1 MKKLFTLTALLLLMV
16 VSANAQVKKTWDF
29 SKGWSDETVADIK
42 ADTKNWF
49 FEYNEDGSWK
59 TIKENTKLTGDF
71 IANGNYIK
79 ELIGLSRGT
88 AGLSKNNNYLL
99 TNKTFRLNRDK
110 QEIIFPKLV
119 NGQTITIKG
128 KSANATAENRGIKPS
143 YDYIKQIEGPEDCL
157 VRASLGEVTLKWRIE
172 TDSPDSVDVKFAM
185 ITGGVD
191 FTLFMIDEGDIYEA
205 PKVAYIYN
213 GTEDVAFNVL
223 SDTEL
228 YKMTPI
234 NITNTTITAEQ
245 LQEYDVTVISNSVP
259 ADNAAVSVLK
269 EALPWTPVLNLNA
282 QLYPVWGYGEAVE
295 TSPFG
300 KLDSKTRSHDLY
312 EGLADEV
319 DIIES
324 DGVIGLPIDNGEVMT
339 AVKLGDYFAGDPIL
353 ATSMD
358 DESLAVI
365 HLHNINHNGYIFMP
379 GSDAYTDGAIQII
392 RNAIAMLKESKA
404 EITPAKAPVIN
415 IEYKDMKTNVTILAS
430 TQPKAKIYY
439 TTDGTEPT
447 TESTEYTGM
456 FTLNEESTVKAVA
469 IAEGYTLSEVAERL
483 VDIKSQPKTPVISWT
498 EEGSKTTVKISGEG
512 YGDDVKIW
520 YNFADELTTDTLKS
534 TLYVDSIPV
543 VITMPQ
549 NVTAFAVAGGAVW
562 SEVAQQRVLVQD
574 PRVVI
579 DVASHFAAKQWTAD
593 NNPAG
598 IAPANGKGMFSWGA
612 SAATMYTGAG
622 RDSTIVDPETGDE
635 TTITI
640 YSDEDLRE
648 YEVVNEPT
656 SKVEG
661 SEEEW
666 IVPDWKLKSR
676 GTCLIWQNTT
686 PQTSNFG
693 DDNNY
698 NPMYSTDV
706 DPLFPVT
713 KNDIQFYKFYSN
725 EPGNGSI
732 ETNNKYQAPFDV
744 VVLANM
750 AGGPLLVQV
759 SADGENWQTIGEIA
773 KSGKS
778 RMWSKY
784 TMSYDGLEEV
794 YARVTQEVASGGAKI
809 FDIYIA
815 NAGENSQKL
824 LEELKAEYAA
834 GIQNVEKSATKAVA
848 GIYTMGGVRVN
859 QLQSGLNIVVSA
871 DGNVKKVLVK

>member
-16 VSANAQVKKTWDF
+16 VSANAQERKTWDF
-29 SKGWSDETVADIK
+29 TKGVSAETIADLD
-42 ADTKNWF
+42 ADANWTVT
-49 FEYNEDGSWK
+49 YNDDGSFK
-59 TIKENTKLTGDF
+59 QANEATKLSGVF
-71 IANGNYIK
+71 KANGNVIK
-79 ELIGLSRGT
+79 ELSGLSLGT
-88 AGLSKNNNYLL
+88 AGLSKNNNVIIFP
-99 TNKTFRLNRDK
+99 NKFRLNRNTE
-110 QEIIFPKLV
+110 EIIFPKLV
-119 NGQTITIKG
+119 NGQTITIVG
-128 KSANATAENRGIKPS
+128 RSANSTAENRGIKPS

-205 PKVAYIYN
+205 PKVAYLYD
-213 GTEDVAFNVL
+213 GTEDIVFNTLNNKEVY
-223 SDTEL
+223 D
-228 YKMTPI
+228 MTPI
-234 NITNTTITAEQ
+234 NVTNTTITAEQ
-245 LQEYDVTVISNSVP
+245 LQEYDVTVIGASVP

-282 QLYPVWGYGEAVE
+282 ALYPAWGYGEV
-295 TSPFG
+295 TSTIPFLIG
-300 KLDSKTRSHDLY
+300 KDKKNKLFGGI
-312 EGLADEV
+312 EGMTEGFEDYGWVILLADNNEETAAIPV
-319 DIIES
+319 
-324 DGVIGLPIDNGEVMT
+324 LGE
-339 AVKLGDYFAGDPIL
+339 YFAGDPV
-353 ATSMD
+353 
-358 DESLAVI
+358 LAVTMDEVPMTAI
-365 HLHNINHNGYIFMP
+365 HTHNINHNGYIFMP
-379 GSDAYTDGAIQII
+379 YVPDYNAEGQKII
-392 RNAIAMLKESKA
+392 ENAIALLQESKA

-498 EEGSKTTVKISGEG
+498 EEGSKTTVMISGEG

-593 NNPAG
+593 NNPGG

-693 DDNNY
+693 DDSNY

-732 ETNNKYQAPFDV
+732 ETNFKYQAPFDV

-773 KSGKS
+773 KTGKS

-794 YARVTQEVASGGAKI
+794 YARVTQEVASGGAKV

-824 LEELKAEYAA
+824 LQELKEEYSA